1 MREIPW
7 GARAMFWLRDLE
19 RYYVLPLR
27 FLRAHWRDCRQQRQ
41 KCKVCGQA
49 DGFDFHVPD
58 EIWEA
63 AVPARWRK
71 RVVCLRCFDAFAR
84 QRGVDYSTSLRAL
97 CFVGEQAAI
106 ELRVV
111 RR

>member
-1 MREIPW
+1 MRW
-7 GARAMFWLRDLE
+7 WLRDLE
-19 RYYVLPLR
+19 RYFVLPFR

-63 AVPARWRK
+63 AVPARWRN
-71 RVVCLRCFDAFAR
+71 RVVCLRCFSAFAR
-84 QRGVDYSTSLRAL
+84 EAGVDWKGHLKAL
-97 CFVGEQAAI
+97 YFVDERLTG
-106 ELRVV
+106 V
-111 RR
+111 RIG